1 VSKGWRVQSAH
12 FHRED
17 STSYHSVGIR
27 FFDWLHSQIHS
38 GRRNLMN
45 FLPEFSA
52 RTGKFFNN
60 KKCELG
66 FVVGLTHKPQ

>member
-17 STSYHSVGIR
+17 STLYHSAGIR

-38 GRRNLMN
+38 GRRNLMS
-45 FLPEFSA
+45 EYSA
-52 RTGKFFNN
+52 RTGKFFIN
-60 KKCELG
+60 KKCELA
-66 FVVGLTHKPQ
+66 FVVGLTH